1 MAFMEMDSGGT
12 FVAWG
17 KDKAKENSYVVEKG
31 ESITGLV
38 VKSKTSDN
46 YGKIL
51 ELKIKDNDDNLI
63 ILGTSILIKKLGY
76 EKIDEKLNTYKDNFQ
91 AQHGVEPITVGDK
104 IRITF
109 NGMIPARN
117 GKEAYDFKLEV
128 DR

>member
-12 FVAWG
+12 FIAWG
-17 KDKAKENSYVVEKG
+17 KEKAKENSYVVEKG
-31 ESITGLV
+31 ESITGV
-38 VKSKTSDN
+38 VLKLKSSDN
-46 YGKIL
+46 YGKIM
-51 ELKIKDNDDNLI
+51 EIKIKENDDNLI
-63 ILGTSILIKKLGY
+63 VLGTSILIKKLGY
-76 EKIDEKLNTYKDNFQ
+76 EKVDEKLATYKDNIQ
-91 AQHGVEPITVGDK
+91 AQHGVDPVDVGDK